1 MGVEYMRM
9 PKYQSGLSTTGLL
22 ITLLAAGFA
31 IMCLFKMVPAYM
43 DDRFIQ
49 EGLKSLTENVDQ
61 IDEMS
66 DEQIRKQ
73 IGRFFVVNNVRSQSE
88 KDIKIE
94 RKQDRTLVK
103 MEYEVRV
110 PIFANVD
117 VVMTFNNVWDSKRP
131 YDCCKPDS
139 EM

>member
-1 MGVEYMRM
+1 MRM

-66 DEQIRKQ
+66 NEQIRKQ
-73 IGRFFVVNNVRSQSE
+73 IGRNFVVNNVRSQSE
-88 KDIKIE
+88 RDIKIE

>member
-1 MGVEYMRM
+1 MRM

>member
-1 MGVEYMRM
+1 MRM

-88 KDIKIE
+88 RDIKIE